1 MYFCDALE
9 SDVFPLLLFVCCD
22 CAVARIVVCSAQPQ
36 HKTRPCVSFHTAEY
50 IHRYIYQSLDKRKS
64 KAYNYRLLSMCLSD
78 NLHLTSHCRN
88 KTVHSFTHNF
98 VNKHIARWELSQAKI
113 CFEGTCLLV
122 HLWDGMVRKRT
133 VPMVAWQKF
142 CTSSFL
148 DFCGVV
154 WLDWVSVHFLAM
166 APLLDSA
173 LCEESRPFW
182 FGLVVRLV
190 SLCLVSLGFVLLRSV
205 SLHCWGQ
212 SIIWLCVVS
221 CVAKH
226 IRRQLLTE
234 IMETCFLFVF
244 PVAK

>member
-1 MYFCDALE
+1 
-9 SDVFPLLLFVCCD
+9 
-22 CAVARIVVCSAQPQ
+22 
-36 HKTRPCVSFHTAEY
+36 
-50 IHRYIYQSLDKRKS
+50 
-64 KAYNYRLLSMCLSD
+64 MCLSD

-133 VPMVAWQKF
+133 VPRVAWQKF

-212 SIIWLCVVS
+212 SIIWLCIVS
-221 CVAKH
+221 CVH
-226 IRRQLLTE
+226 SY
-234 IMETCFLFVF
+234 FLESFHAFSLSFALRFSFVF
-244 PVAK
+244 KWEVGADQL